1 MSAPIE
7 KARVNSPRRFK
18 PMNRGDR
25 REWYRIENKKG
36 DTARIDVYDA
46 IGYDPFWDEG
56 IAVTDFA
63 KEVRAI
69 KASKIELHI
78 NSPGGAAFDG
88 VTMYNAVRDH
98 PAFVEVTVD
107 GLAASA
113 ASVLAM
119 SGDEIIMNR
128 ASELMLHEASG
139 MCWGNADDMA
149 ETGAILDRLSA
160 DIAAIYADRAGGT
173 AKQWRDIMRGE
184 QWYAASEAVDAGL
197 ADRVVELKEEDAT
210 EAKNRFDLRIFAHA
224 GRSHAPAPKL
234 RATSPELTR
243 ASVPANKVAKPED
256 GMTPEQLEV
265 IGLPEDATDE
275 QISDR
280 LAELAQIEAN
290 ADGGDETPDP
300 DDNEPDESDE
310 DDTEES
316 DEDEGDE
323 TDSAEDEAS
332 TTEVPD
338 GTVLV
343 DKASFE
349 DMKAKL
355 GQVDTLLAKEVKR
368 ERDAF
373 ITNALNKG
381 KFRAS
386 QRKDYEE
393 LYDSNPAAA
402 RKLIN
407 KLAENVVPVEEL
419 GHGGSGED
427 AEAEATAYPT
437 SYLTPAEKARIKQA
451 QEA

>member
-1 MSAPIE
+1 VTNPRNFNRFMARQ
-7 KARVNSPRRFK
+7 KA
-18 PMNRGDR
+18 DR
-25 REWYRIENKKG
+25 RDWYRITNKKD

-46 IGYDPFWDEG
+46 IGYDPWWDEG
-56 IAVTDFA
+56 IAVGDFA

-128 ASELMLHEASG
+128 ASELMIHDASG

-173 AKQWRDIMRGE
+173 VTSWRDAMRE
-184 QWYAASEAVDAGL
+184 ETWYSANEAVEAGL
-197 ADRVVELKEEDAT
+197 AHHVVELKEDAT

-234 RATSPELTR
+234 RAANSGFPR
-243 ASVPANKVAKPED
+243 DNVPANDEVVKPED

-265 IGLPEDATDE
+265 IGLPEDATEE
-275 QISDR
+275 QISER
-280 LAELAQIEAN
+280 LAELIAS
-290 ADGGDETPDP
+290 ADTPAGGDEP
-300 DDNEPDESDE
+300 NPDEGGEDE
-310 DDTEES
+310 PGKPEPENAP
-316 DEDEGDE
+316 DEDEVE
-323 TDSAEDEAS
+323 TP
-332 TTEVPD
+332 TTTQPE

-343 DKASFE
+343 DAAALAQLQASAARSDELFE
-349 DMKAKL
+349 
-355 GQVDTLLAKEVKR
+355 KERVR
-368 ERDAF
+368 TRDALLNSAVQAGKIAPARLRHWKAQYDADPEG
-373 ITNALNKG
+373 ITKVVN
-381 KFRAS
+381 
-386 QRKDYEE
+386 E
-393 LYDSNPAAA
+393 LPEV
-402 RKLIN
+402 I
-407 KLAENVVPVEEL
+407 PVKEI
-419 GHGGSGED
+419 GHGGDGGDSL
-427 AEAEATAYPT
+427 EASATEYPT
-437 SYLTPAEKARIKQA
+437 QYLTAAEKARIKQA